1 MKADWVARTAERDS
15 VWGKHVVVGQVA
27 EAKLADVVLAPAFHA
42 VVAEKSACRC
52 VPNGH
57 ADGGKA

>member
-1 MKADWVARTAERDS
+1 MKTDWVTRTAERDG
-15 VWGKHVVVGQVA
+15 VWSQHVVAGRIS

-42 VVAEKSACRC
+42 VVAEKSTGRC

-57 ADGGKA
+57 ADGVEA